1 MMRKRKG
8 VAIQIRLFA
17 TLRHTAGTASVEV
30 PQAEGDTV
38 GAMLARLVDIHPE
51 LRPAIFDDGGQL
63 AGHVR
68 VIVNGREVRLLAGL
82 DTPVQASDQISI
94 FPPVGGGTSQA
105 TRLKGEPADSS
116 TPEPAEAATG
126 ELTRVT
132 LKFTGKVWQRM
143 GCSRMGF
150 VFAGHTLGALLNEL
164 FAHYDLQDLILNEE
178 GEVRPW
184 TRVVVN
190 GRFSY
195 LIGDMDAPIHDG
207 DLVVLIHQYAVA
219 F

>member
-1 MMRKRKG
+1 M
-8 VAIQIRLFA
+8 QIRLFA
-17 TLRHTAGTASVEV
+17 TLRQIVGTASVEV
-30 PQAEGDTV
+30 PQAEGDSV

-51 LRPAIFDDGGQL
+51 LRPAIFDESGQL
-63 AGHVR
+63 AGHIR
-68 VIVNGREVRLLAGL
+68 VIVSGREVRLLAGL

-105 TRLKGEPADSS
+105 TRPTGEPAVSS
-116 TPEPAEAATG
+116 PPEPAEAAT
-126 ELTRVT
+126 EDLTRAT
-132 LKFTGKVWQRM
+132 LKFTGKVWERM
-143 GCSRMGF
+143 GCSRMEF
-150 VFAGHTLGALLNEL
+150 AFAGHTLGALLNEL

-184 TRVVVN
+184 TRVAVN

>member
-1 MMRKRKG
+1 M
-8 VAIQIRLFA
+8 QIRLFA
-17 TLRHTAGTASVEV
+17 TLRQIAGEASVEV
-30 PQAEGDTV
+30 PRAEGDTV

-51 LRPAIFDDGGQL
+51 LRPAIFDEGGQL
-63 AGHVR
+63 AGHIR
-68 VIVNGREVRLLAGL
+68 VIVSGREVRHLAGL

-105 TRLKGEPADSS
+105 TRLTGEPADSS
-116 TPEPAEAATG
+116 PPEAATG
-126 ELTRVT
+126 DLTRVT
-132 LKFTGKVWQRM
+132 LKFTGKVWERM
-143 GCSRMGF
+143 GCGRMEF
-150 VFAGHTLGALLNEL
+150 AFAGHTLGALLNEL
-164 FAHYDLQDLILNEE
+164 FAHHDLQDLILNDE